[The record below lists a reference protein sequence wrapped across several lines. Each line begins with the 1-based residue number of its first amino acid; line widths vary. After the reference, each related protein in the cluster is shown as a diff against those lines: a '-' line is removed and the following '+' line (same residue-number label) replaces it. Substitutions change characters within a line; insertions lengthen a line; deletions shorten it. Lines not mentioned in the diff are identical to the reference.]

1 MSDQNES
8 DEKSE
13 VKSGREFGQSTRRE
27 SLPIFPT

>member
-13 VKSGREFGQSTRRE
+13 VESRREFGQSTRRE
-27 SLPIFPT
+27 SLPIFST